1 MRVGL
6 TRAVSMG
13 AGFSKSMPVWRQDWL
28 IAGFGLLVLA
38 LSGLMLSGTARAD
51 AALTAVDW
59 LNRAAAAAKQQ
70 NYSGVYVYHH
80 GEHVEVLRVLHRI
93 DAKGEQE
100 KVEVLDGAPRQFLRI
115 NNDVYCHLPD
125 GKHVRLERNA
135 PRRFFPA
142 LLPAQP
148 ASLLAYY
155 DAKLG
160 GAERVAGRLSQ
171 VVLLEPRD
179 SYRHAYTLWIDKQ
192 SGVPL
197 KSRIVNSNG
206 SAVSMFVF
214 SEIQIG
220 KAPDVQLFLN
230 DMAGKSI
237 LKASLDQPASVNWSV
252 TPPPGFKQV
261 QEAVRVLPGKQM
273 PVTHLVFSDGLS
285 VLSMFVEPVN
295 PGMQRM
301 VGLSAEGAI
310 GIYTREVDGYTVTT
324 LGEVPGTA
332 LIETGNSVKRK

>member
-1 MRVGL
+1 MQAGL
-6 TRAVSMG
+6 ARWRGGWV
-13 AGFSKSMPVWRQDWL
+13 AGF
-28 IAGFGLLVLA
+28 AGLLL
-38 LSGLMLSGTARAD
+38 LSGVARAD
-51 AALTAVDW
+51 ATLDW
-59 LNRAAAAAKQQ
+59 LNRATAAAKQQ
-70 NYSGVYVYHH
+70 NYSGIYVYHH

-100 KVEVLDGAPRQFLRI
+100 KVEVLDGSPRQFLRI

-160 GAERVAGRLSQ
+160 GTERVAGRSCQ
-171 VVLLEPRD
+171 VMLLEPRD
-179 SYRHAYTLWIDKQ
+179 DYRYAYTLWFDRQ
-192 SGVPL
+192 TGLPL

-206 SAVSMFVF
+206 SLVSMFVF

-220 KAPDVQLFLN
+220 KAPDAQLFFN
-230 DMAGKSI
+230 DMKGKSI
-237 LKASLDQPASVNWSV
+237 QNASLDQSASVAWNV
-252 TPPPGFKQV
+252 TPPPGFALM
-261 QEAVRVLPGKQM
+261 QEAVRALPGKQM

-295 PGMQRM
+295 PQMPRM
-301 VGLSAEGAI
+301 HGLSAEGAI
-310 GIYTREVDGYTVTT
+310 GVYAREVDGYTVTT

-332 LIETGNSVKRK
+332 LIETGNSVRRK